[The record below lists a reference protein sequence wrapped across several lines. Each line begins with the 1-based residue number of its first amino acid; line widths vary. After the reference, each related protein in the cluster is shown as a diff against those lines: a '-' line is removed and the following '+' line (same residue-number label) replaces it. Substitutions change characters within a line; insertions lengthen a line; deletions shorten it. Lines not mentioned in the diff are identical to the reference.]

1 MITKLSEL
9 KEGSLILC
17 KKEEDNT
24 FSPLL
29 LSEEQGKALKVFLI
43 SLSEDEPIVSLEN
56 YTRLIERKTTFTCKV
71 TIPKI
76 NWKEKL

>member
-1 MITKLSEL
+1 MITKLNEL

-17 KKEEDNT
+17 KKEEDDT

-29 LSEEQGKALKVFLI
+29 LSEEQGKALQAFLI
-43 SLSEDEPIVSLEN
+43 SLSKDESIVSLEN
-56 YTRLIERKTTFTCKV
+56 YTRLIERKPTFTCRV

-76 NWKEKL
+76 NWEEFL

>member
-29 LSEEQGKALKVFLI
+29 LSEEQGKALKAFLI
-43 SLSEDEPIVSLEN
+43 SLSEDEPLISLAN
-56 YTRLIERKTTFTCKV
+56 YTRLIERKPTVTCRV

-76 NWKEKL
+76 NWEEFL

>member
-29 LSEEQGKALKVFLI
+29 LPEEQGKALKAFLI
-43 SLSEDEPIVSLEN
+43 SLSEDEPLISLAN
-56 YTRLIERKTTFTCKV
+56 YTRLIERKPTFTCRV

-76 NWKEKL
+76 NWEEIL

>member
-17 KKEEDNT
+17 KKEEDDT

-29 LSEEQGKALKVFLI
+29 LSEDQGKALKAFLI
-43 SLSEDEPIVSLEN
+43 SLSKDEPLVSLGN
-56 YTRLIERKTTFTCKV
+56 YTRLIEKKPTFTCKV
-71 TIPKI
+71 KIPKI
-76 NWKEKL
+76 NWEIL

>member
-29 LSEEQGKALKVFLI
+29 LSEEQGKALKAFLI
-43 SLSEDEPIVSLEN
+43 SLSEDEPLVSLGN
-56 YTRLIERKTTFTCKV
+56 YTRLIGSTK
-71 TIPKI
+71 
-76 NWKEKL
+76 